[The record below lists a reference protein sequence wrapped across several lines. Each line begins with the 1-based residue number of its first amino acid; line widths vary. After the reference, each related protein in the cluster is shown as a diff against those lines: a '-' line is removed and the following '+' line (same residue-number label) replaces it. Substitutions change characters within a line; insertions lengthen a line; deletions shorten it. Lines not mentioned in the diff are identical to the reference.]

1 MTSIQKLFS
10 FLLMSFVAQANW
22 ASDMPLSG
30 TFSNVK
36 NKRALEYT
44 ESMRAPIN
52 LVVTIGSAGQ
62 QFFIQCF
69 KGEQAGFGVVTVNKT
84 PQQVTK
90 IKAGAECPAREF
102 EVELD
107 YEEAFLRFGS
117 RFISLPRGNI
127 YVPIV
132 P

>member
-10 FLLMSFVAQANW
+10 IIVLTMVAQSVW
-22 ASDMPLSG
+22 ASDTPLSG
-30 TFSNVK
+30 TFSNVR
-36 NKRALEYT
+36 NKETSGYA
-44 ESMRAPIN
+44 ESMRTPIN

-69 KGEQAGFGVVTVNKT
+69 IGEQPGFGVVTVNKM

-90 IKAGAECPAREF
+90 IKAGSECPARNF
-102 EVELD
+102 EVQLG
-107 YEEAFLRFGS
+107 YEEAFLRFGN
-117 RFISLPRGNI
+117 RFIYLPRGNI
-127 YVPIV
+127 YVPIA